1 MLLNLS
7 ELSGFHSDSVVFLGK
22 ENNKDLV
29 INYIWWQQQEADP
42 VRHPSSAR
50 PLLEKHVSNCE
61 PQLLAESA
69 LDSGA
74 AAALVENNIGCYLR
88 IFSTDVIIGP

>member
-1 MLLNLS
+1 M
-7 ELSGFHSDSVVFLGK
+7 
-22 ENNKDLV
+22 
-29 INYIWWQQQEADP
+29 
-42 VRHPSSAR
+42 RHPSSAR